1 MKAAFLLAGCALVQR
16 ALSSPLVENA
26 LLVARDDD
34 DDDRNSCG
42 PNLEVCSPSGASTDK
57 LPALGPD
64 LSGLYL
70 SLLDAVKGINFKRD
84 SINHHMNRPRDDT
97 PSFCCATGTS
107 CLLLSAYDIPFCY
120 DKFTTNFIFPD
131 GSSGTIH
138 TGAFSSSSSASGGGT
153 ANLLNGTYTTDDTT
167 DGDLYAGSNSA
178 DRPNTAS
185 LSIPPQYTAT
195 GVGSAI
201 PLTALGVITTVVV
214 TAVTTEV
221 STVSE
226 SVVVVPASTRPES
239 TVLGTTIAGETTRAD
254 SVVPATTIPART
266 TTVAAHET
274 RVTVSSSTTSVA
286 SAAAASASQTGGAVA
301 VGGGKGM
308 GVMGGAAVLAV
319 LGVL

>member
-1 MKAAFLLAGCALVQR
+1 MKAAFLLAGCASALVQR
-16 ALSSPLVENA
+16 ALSNPLVENA
-26 LLVARDDD
+26 LVARDDD
-34 DDDRNSCG
+34 DRDSCG

-84 SINHHMNRPRDDT
+84 SDHHMNRPRDT

-138 TGAFSSSSSASGGGT
+138 TGAFSSASGGT
-153 ANLLNGTYTTDDTT
+153 ADLLNGTYTTGDDTQA
-167 DGDLYAGSNSA
+167 GDLYASPNAA
-178 DRPNTAS
+178 DKPDTAT

-254 SVVPATTIPART
+254 SVVPATTISART

-274 RVTVSSSTTSVA
+274 RVTVSSSSTSVA
-286 SAAAASASQTGGAVA
+286 SAAAASASATGGAAVA
-301 VGGGKGM
+301 VGGGGS
-308 GVMGGAAVLAV
+308 GVVMGGALGAAVL
-319 LGVL
+319 LGLGAL

>member
-1 MKAAFLLAGCALVQR
+1 MKAAFLLAGCASALVQR
-16 ALSSPLVENA
+16 ALSSPLENA
-26 LLVARDDD
+26 LVARDDD
-34 DDDRNSCG
+34 DHDSCG
-42 PNLEVCSPSGASTDK
+42 TNLEVCNPSGASTDK

-84 SINHHMNRPRDDT
+84 SDHHHMNRPRDT

-107 CLLLSAYDIPFCY
+107 CLLLSTYDIPFCY

-138 TGAFSSSSSASGGGT
+138 TGAFSSASGGT
-153 ANLLNGTYTTDDTT
+153 ADLLNGTYTNDDTT
-167 DGDLYAGSNSA
+167 DGDLYAGSHSA
-178 DRPNTAS
+178 DKPDTAT

-201 PLTALGVITTVVV
+201 PLTALGVVTTVVV

-226 SVVVVPASTRPES
+226 SVVVVPATTRPES

-274 RVTVSSSTTSVA
+274 RVTVSSSSTSVA
-286 SAAAASASQTGGAVA
+286 SAAAASASQTGGAAAVA
-301 VGGGKGM
+301 VGGGS
-308 GVMGGAAVLAV
+308 GVVVGALGAAVL
-319 LGVL
+319 LGLGAI

>member
-1 MKAAFLLAGCALVQR
+1 MKAAFLLAGCASSALVQR

-34 DDDRNSCG
+34 DDRNSCG
-42 PNLEVCSPSGASTDK
+42 PNLEVCNPSGASTDK

-84 SINHHMNRPRDDT
+84 SNNHMNRPRDDT

-138 TGAFSSSSSASGGGT
+138 TGAFSSASGGT
-153 ANLLNGTYTTDDTT
+153 ADLLNGTYTADDTT

-178 DRPNTAS
+178 DKPNTATI
-185 LSIPPQYTAT
+185 SIPPQYTAT

-239 TVLGTTIAGETTRAD
+239 TVLGTTVAGETTRAD
-254 SVVPATTIPART
+254 SVVPATTISART

-301 VGGGKGM
+301 VGGGSA
-308 GVMGGAAVLAV
+308 GVVGALGGAAVLAV
-319 LGVL
+319 LGVV